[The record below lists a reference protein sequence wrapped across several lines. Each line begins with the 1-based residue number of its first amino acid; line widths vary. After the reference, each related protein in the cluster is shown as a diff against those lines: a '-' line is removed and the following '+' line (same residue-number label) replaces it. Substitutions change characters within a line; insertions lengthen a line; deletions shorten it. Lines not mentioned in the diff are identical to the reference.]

1 MTEETGSGE
10 SGNPAESA
18 PAPAAAEAPTNW
30 VAGFEDADL
39 SAYAEAKGFHN
50 TQPENVVNSYRN
62 LEKLMGADKAGRTF
76 TLPGE
81 GATAEEMNTF
91 YSKIGRP
98 DDAAGYGLTA
108 SEGDTTGFAD
118 AASAKFHELGISA
131 KQAAG
136 LHEFWEGFTGDMQT
150 KANNAQQISRVD
162 AENALKREWGA
173 AYDTRL
179 ANVDKAAAAFG
190 LGEDQL
196 LGLREAMG
204 PVEAM
209 KFVYD
214 LNTKIGDD
222 TFDHGVAVDDGVM
235 TPEQARIEQNK
246 LLGDSEFLAAWTEKS
261 HPGHKDAIARKAELS
276 RLMNGQMA

>member
-1 MTEETGSGE
+1 MSEETGSVDA
-10 SGNPAESA
+10 GNPAEAA
-18 PAPAAAEAPTNW
+18 PAPAAEAAPANW
-30 VAGFEDADL
+30 VSGFEDSDL
-39 SAYAEAKGFHN
+39 GAYAEAKGFHN

-76 TLPGE
+76 TLPNE
-81 GATAEEMNTF
+81 GASSDEMNTF

-108 SEGDTTGFAD
+108 TEGDTSGFAD

-131 KQAAG
+131 KQASG
-136 LHEFWEGFTGDMQT
+136 LHEFWEGFTGTMQT
-150 KANNAQQISRVD
+150 KANDAQQISRVD
-162 AENALKREWGA
+162 AENALRSEWGA

-190 LGEDQL
+190 LGDSQL
-196 LGLREAMG
+196 NGLREAMG

-214 LNTKIGDD
+214 LNSKIGDD
-222 TFDHGVAVDDGVM
+222 TFDRGVVVDDGVM
-235 TPEQARIEQNK
+235 TPDQARAEQNK

-261 HPGHKDAIARKAELS
+261 HPGHADAIAKKAGLS
-276 RLMNGQMA
+276 RLINGQSA